1 MMVGVMNPRI
11 QGRRKRYFPLLP
23 HGIAALLLAIS
34 WPVAAW
40 AQHAIEVQRLHS
52 EGKYVESLLE
62 YGRIPKRRVSVDAI
76 VAAGKSAW
84 ALGLPSRALEE
95 FDAAL
100 RKRGL
105 DSLQH
110 AEILLS
116 EGIIHFQEGEFE
128 VAASYAE
135 RSVAVIPSPHL
146 LRSRALLLWGEALAR
161 LGRNAEAE
169 SRYDEALEESAA
181 TDRHNALF
189 GLGEVRL
196 TLGKTKEAREA
207 FESIPTTSEHAA
219 EAVRHLAEL
228 ELREHNFKRA
238 YQWLMKGQREHAEFF
253 LDSWVHYALVRC
265 AVAQQDISLVEDLRR
280 VANER
285 FPPSDGWVT
294 LLNAEAE
301 SFIWSRANPREP

>member
-1 MMVGVMNPRI
+1 MRAGAMNPLSRVSRPLI
-11 QGRRKRYFPLLP
+11 GPRVQGWLIAVVALFFFPVSA
-23 HGIAALLLAIS
+23 G
-34 WPVAAW
+34 

-52 EGKYVESLLE
+52 EAKYVESLLE
-62 YGRIPKRRVSVDAI
+62 YERIPKRRVSVDAI

-84 ALGLPSRALEE
+84 ALSLPSRALQE

-116 EGIIHFQEGEFE
+116 QGIIHFQEGEFE

-135 RSVAVIPSPHL
+135 RSIASIPPPHL

-169 SRYDEALEESAA
+169 ARYGEALEESAA
-181 TDRHNALF
+181 ADRHNALF
-189 GLGEVRL
+189 GLGEVRMA
-196 TLGKTKEAREA
+196 LGKTKEAREA

-228 ELREHNFKRA
+228 ELREHNFTRA
-238 YQWLMKGQREHAEFF
+238 YQWLTKGQREHAEFF
-253 LDSWVHYALVRC
+253 LDSWVQYALVRC
-265 AVAQQDISLVEDLRR
+265 AVAQRDVSLVEDLRR

-285 FPPSDGWVT
+285 FPPSDSWIT

-301 SFIWSRANPREP
+301 SFVWRSANPQDP

>member
-1 MMVGVMNPRI
+1 MTPRSRAHGSWFWSVAPHSVAVAI
-11 QGRRKRYFPLLP
+11 LLSVLP
-23 HGIAALLLAIS
+23 VSAL
-34 WPVAAW
+34 

-84 ALGLPSRALEE
+84 ALGLPTRALEE

-161 LGRNAEAE
+161 LSRNAEAE
-169 SRYDEALEESAA
+169 TRYSEALEESAA
-181 TDRHNALF
+181 ADRHNALF

-196 TLGKTKEAREA
+196 VLGKTKEAREA

-253 LDSWVHYALVRC
+253 LDSWVQYALVRC

-285 FPPSDGWVT
+285 FPPSDSWVT

-301 SFIWSRANPREP
+301 SFIWSRANPRNP

>member
-1 MMVGVMNPRI
+1 MMAVAMNPLLCSPRSWSRVMARWVVACI
-11 QGRRKRYFPLLP
+11 GVLLLP
-23 HGIAALLLAIS
+23 AMAM
-34 WPVAAW
+34 

-52 EGKYVESLLE
+52 DGKYIESLIE
-62 YGRIPKRRVSVDAI
+62 YERIPKRRVSVDAT
-76 VAAGKSAW
+76 VTAGKSAW
-84 ALGLPSRALEE
+84 ALGLPSRALQE
-95 FDAAL
+95 FDTAL
-100 RKRGL
+100 RQRGL

-116 EGIIHFQEGEFE
+116 EGIVHFQEGEFE

-135 RSVAVIPSPHL
+135 RSIVGIPTPHL
-146 LRSRALLLWGEALAR
+146 LRSRALLLWAEAVAR

-169 SRYDEALEESAA
+169 ARYGEALAESSVA
-181 TDRHNALF
+181 DRHNALF
-189 GLGEVRL
+189 GLGVVRSI
-196 TLGKTKEAREA
+196 LGKSKEAREA
-207 FESIPTTSEHAA
+207 FESVPASSEHAA

-228 ELREHNFKRA
+228 ELRERNFRRA
-238 YQWLMKGQREHAEFF
+238 YQWLVKGQREHAEFF

-265 AVAQQDISLVEDLRR
+265 AVALQDLSLVQDLQR

-301 SFIWSRANPREP
+301 SFVWRKANGVKR